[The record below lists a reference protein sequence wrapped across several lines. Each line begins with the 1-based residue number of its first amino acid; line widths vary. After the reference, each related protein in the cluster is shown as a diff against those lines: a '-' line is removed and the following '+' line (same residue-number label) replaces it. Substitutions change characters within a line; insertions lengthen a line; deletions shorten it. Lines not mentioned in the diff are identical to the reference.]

1 MSSTFSIFKF
11 KEEKKM
17 IKCKKCKNPLP
28 ETAHFCPNCGYD
40 MQPAAKKGRGRKQN
54 ESGEEAR
61 IHQTDFGGYY
71 DDRIPEDAE
80 DLKNRKGDNG
90 LVLKFVLLGFGVAVV
105 LAACITLLIL
115 FGGGEL

>member
-1 MSSTFSIFKF
+1 
-11 KEEKKM
+11 M

-28 ETAHFCPNCGYD
+28 ETAHFCPNCGQVTNPD
-40 MQPAAKKGRGRKQN
+40 GGKQGRKKRN
-54 ESGEEAR
+54 ESEDKALFP
-61 IHQTDFGGYY
+61 QTDFGNYY

-80 DLKNRKGDNG
+80 ELKNKKGDNS

-115 FGGGEL
+115 FGGGEI

>member
-1 MSSTFSIFKF
+1 
-11 KEEKKM
+11 M

-28 ETAHFCPNCGYD
+28 ETAHFCPNCGYQL
-40 MQPAAKKGRGRKQN
+40 QPGKRKREKQN
-54 ESGEEAR
+54 RNESEGEEKVL
-61 IHQTDFGGYY
+61 QTDFGNYY

-80 DLKNRKGDNG
+80 ELKNRKGDNS

-115 FGGGEL
+115 FGGGEI